1 MLKGLELFIRGF
13 ALQQGK
19 DANFKSQL
27 LHCFLMNQFQ
37 LIKGQLAGEG
47 FDHLMG
53 STERRGT

>member
-37 LIKGQLAGEG
+37 LIKRQLTGGG
-47 FDHLMG
+47 FDHLLG